1 MGVPL
6 YKQETIYTIYALR
19 FSMLCIF
26 FNDEHIYVLLGPFNY
41 LENCATDQTSVE
53 NNEPPKRQKRWK
65 SETVKGS
72 DSQMSTVRPATAPKG
87 EPIALKRNLSWSD
100 SSAIDDAPKER
111 IGKSDIY
118 FARKL

>member
-1 MGVPL
+1 MYSLCCVSPC
-6 YKQETIYTIYALR
+6 YA
-19 FSMLCIF
+19 FV
-26 FNDEHIYVLLGPFNY
+26 FNDKHIYVLLSPLNY

-118 FARKL
+118 SARKL